1 MSDVIKYAHSSTTTI
16 QNGRVVT
23 GVQRNGVFETMPSG
37 GVVIN
42 NFVGSGVNDTQ
53 PFGTAGGSGVMFD
66 RLQDR
71 FDEHYGGGPATWP
84 GSTS

>member
-1 MSDVIKYAHSSTTTI
+1 MSDVIKYAHSSITTV
-16 QNGRVVT
+16 QNGRTVT

-42 NFVGSGVNDTQ
+42 NLVSSGVNDTQ

-71 FDEHYGGGPATWP
+71 FDEHYGGGA
-84 GSTS
+84 S